1 MARPK
6 SNIFVTQRG
15 QAKILDFGLAK
26 VTSKPDSAS
35 LSSPTIES
43 AEHLTSPGSALGTV
57 AYMSPEQVQGK
68 ELDARTDLF
77 SFGVV
82 LYEMCAGVLPFR
94 GETSALIFN
103 AILERAPVAPV
114 RLNPEVS
121 GELERIINKC
131 LEKDRDLRYQSASEL
146 RADLKRLKRDTESGK
161 VLTGSGVQ
169 VPAQAPVAPRRPR
182 RLPVAGIVAALAL
195 LVLAVAAFFFRSPLP
210 PPTIVGTAQ
219 LTSDGIPKAGLI
231 TDGSRLYF
239 TRVFRRSLHRFA
251 SIDSGWRECSHSN
264 PGGRLHSPG
273 CRARFLATSFG
284 GVSVLSI
291 GQPFL
296 AATAAGGLAAKNGDH
311 RARCHMATH
320 RRTAVC
326 QRFRCVSCRS

>member
-1 MARPK
+1 M
-6 SNIFVTQRG
+6 
-15 QAKILDFGLAK
+15 
-26 VTSKPDSAS
+26 
-35 LSSPTIES
+35 
-43 AEHLTSPGSALGTV
+43 TSPGSALGTV

-114 RLNPEVS
+114 RLNPDVP

-169 VPAQAPVAPRRPR
+169 VPAQAPVAPRRLR
-182 RLPVAGIVAALAL
+182 RLPVSA
-195 LVLAVAAFFFRSPLP
+195 SLP
-210 PPTIVGTAQ
+210 
-219 LTSDGIPKAGLI
+219 
-231 TDGSRLYF
+231 R
-239 TRVFRRSLHRFA
+239 
-251 SIDSGWRECSHSN
+251 WCSW
-264 PGGRLHSPG
+264 P
-273 CRARFLATSFG
+273 
-284 GVSVLSI
+284 
-291 GQPFL
+291 
-296 AATAAGGLAAKNGDH
+296 
-311 RARCHMATH
+311 
-320 RRTAVC
+320 
-326 QRFRCVSCRS
+326 